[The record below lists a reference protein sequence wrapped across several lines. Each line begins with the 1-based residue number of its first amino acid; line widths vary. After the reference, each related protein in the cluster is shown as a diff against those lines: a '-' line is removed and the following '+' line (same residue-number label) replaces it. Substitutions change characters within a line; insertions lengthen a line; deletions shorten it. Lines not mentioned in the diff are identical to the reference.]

1 MYAYTIEGVVTNGEG
16 LTLAL
21 YTSDQGIDERIT
33 TKIEKGKF
41 VFKGTTAYIKAA
53 KIRFENTINKE
64 TRFMALPVYTEPGT
78 TTLKF
83 EVAGEPSLYHF
94 IEFEVIHG
102 PENKFM
108 RSFFSD
114 YKKAIGDK
122 PVWVSRDPDQAKDL
136 QRNVYPAVRSR
147 ILKVY
152 DQYFEKDISEI
163 HLYLLK
169 HLTGQIRG
177 PGMFEKNQ
185 LSKEEI
191 DKVKAYFQKL
201 DPALSKNIDYQIVKA
216 TIDRIHIDR
225 PEKDFADY
233 ELESINGEKKHL
245 SEWVKKNRFT
255 ILCFWHAGC
264 ARCRV
269 FHKEINTEYESLKEH
284 GIELISINVDESQVL
299 WRKASTEDQIPWPNL
314 YAGRASTILARY
326 HVRGFP
332 AKIVYDRNRKLIDIN
347 FKNKHELWDWVKNG
361 MAHK

>member
-1 MYAYTIEGVVTNGEG
+1 MYEYTIEGVVTNGEG
-16 LTLAL
+16 LRLAI

-41 VFKGTTAYIKAA
+41 TFKGTTAYIKAA
-53 KIRFENTINKE
+53 KIRFENTINKQ
-64 TRFMALPVYTEPGT
+64 TGFMTLPVYTEAGT

-94 IEFEVIHG
+94 TKFEVIKG
-102 PENKFM
+102 PENRFV
-108 RSFFSD
+108 RSFIRD

-122 PVWVSRDPDQAKDL
+122 PVWVTRDPDQAKDL
-136 QRNVYPAVRSR
+136 QSNVYPAIRSR

-169 HLTGQIRG
+169 HLTSQFRTAGF
-177 PGMFEKNQ
+177 FEKNL
-185 LSKEEI
+185 LSKEEM
-191 DKVKAYFQKL
+191 DKVKTYFQKL
-201 DPALSKNIDYQIVKA
+201 DPALSKNIDYRIVKT
-216 TIDRIHIDR
+216 TIDRIHIHR

-233 ELESINGEKKHL
+233 ELESIKGEKKHL
-245 SEWVKKNRFT
+245 SEWIKNNRFT
-255 ILCFWHAGC
+255 ILSFWNAGC

-269 FHKEINTEYESLKEH
+269 FHKEMNTEYEALKEN
-284 GIELISINVDESQVL
+284 GIELICINVDESQVL
-299 WRKASTEDQIPWPNL
+299 WRKASTEDQIPWPDL

-332 AKIVYDRNRKLIDIN
+332 AKLVYDQNMKFIDIS
-347 FKNKHELWDWVKNG
+347 FKNKHELWDWVKSETG
-361 MAHK
+361 R